1 MAGPGEAGTVVIGA
15 GQSGLQTAVE
25 LRAAGYAAPITLVG
39 EEETLPYHR
48 PPLSKAYLT
57 GEKGADALMM
67 RAPAFFAEQA
77 ISLRLGCPV
86 AAIERGAKTIRLGD
100 GAPMAYDHLVLATG
114 AAARPLSCP
123 GADRDGVVVLRSR
136 ADADGLKARLTGAE
150 RMVVVGGGFIGL
162 EAAASAV
169 KLGVK
174 VTVLEMQDRLMAR
187 AVGPDISAF
196 FADAHR
202 GHGVDLRLSTGIARV
217 EGDEGRVSA
226 VVTSA
231 GDRLPCQIVLVG
243 IGVTPNVALAQE
255 AGLAVAN
262 GIVVDGH
269 QRTGDPAIY
278 ALGDVAAFPL
288 HGAMTRLESVQ
299 NAVDQAKIVAANIMG
314 AAASYHPVP
323 WFWSDQYDLKL
334 QMVGLSHGHDVVHEM
349 GDRAGNRFS
358 MFYFRQGRLIA
369 IDSVNRPADH
379 MRGRKVLA
387 GPPVGLDAIA
397 SLFAAPARG

>member
-1 MAGPGEAGTVVIGA
+1 
-15 GQSGLQTAVE
+15 
-25 LRAAGYAAPITLVG
+25 
-39 EEETLPYHR
+39 
-48 PPLSKAYLT
+48 
-57 GEKGADALMM
+57 
-67 RAPAFFAEQA
+67 
-77 ISLRLGCPV
+77 
-86 AAIERGAKTIRLGD
+86 
-100 GAPMAYDHLVLATG
+100 
-114 AAARPLSCP
+114 
-123 GADRDGVVVLRSR
+123 
-136 ADADGLKARLTGAE
+136 
-150 RMVVVGGGFIGL
+150 MVVVGGGFIGL

-217 EGDEGRVSA
+217 DGDEGRVSA

-288 HGAMTRLESVQ
+288 HGAMARLESVQ

-314 AAASYHPVP
+314 AGASYHPVP

-334 QMVGLSHGHDVVHEM
+334 QMVGLSHGHDAVHEM